1 MTTTGLSL
9 NKAQIAELGGV
20 SRPAAAKWVKDKD
33 FPKPVPGLGTPNS
46 PRYRAE
52 EVRAWM
58 KANGKKIVGD
68 DAPRALWAAMNAWRD
83 YGLDYREGVNVVTSL
98 IVWRYVSDP
107 TSPGFYEDL
116 PAQYHWQSWRDWA
129 TSHPLAEIEEGMNHY
144 ERETNRLGLFD
155 SFRYSSVARN
165 PRDLK
170 GSFYAVLDALGMI
183 TLDEFTKTFEAFYD
197 RVAEATGKT
206 AGEFATSKDLI
217 DLAARAVAD
226 VPGPVYDP
234 VAGTGRLLLV
244 AMKEGINRSRVTGQ
258 EITRSS
264 HSMALQRALLWGVDN
279 FDVHLG
285 DTLADDTFPE
295 GHAQAVVM
303 NPPYGVR
310 NPVRD
315 LTWDPRFIF
324 GAPKRMMD
332 LAWPQI
338 GIWHLGAG
346 GRCVC
351 YLPSSCLFRG
361 GDDARIRQAM
371 LKAGSVEAIVA
382 LPAGMAIATSIP
394 LTMWVLARPGEAAD
408 PSRVLLIDQTDQG
421 ERLGRT
427 AVTVDTAAIAEAL
440 QAWRGHQAIPEDMP
454 AAAVSVEE
462 LLATGG
468 NLTPQQW
475 MQSSVEAPEANK
487 VREQI
492 AALDQ
497 ATMELAGL
505 QRRNRVEVRARTA
518 PVAQATVGQL
528 IKEGRIEQVR
538 PKYRVPDSDLS
549 DTEGLP
555 VVTGAWIR
563 REKPIDKFVNP
574 LMVEAPVVT
583 RPGDVLVQILGG
595 LNARVDEEGDK
606 VLHTSTYSLLRVVD
620 DNLDPEYLA
629 EIIATEHNWNSY
641 AQGISHRRVKIADL
655 PVPLLP
661 RVEQEALVAVLTEA
675 HALIEGSR
683 ALAAK
688 AQATRNVLAEAV
700 AAGALQVDEV

>member
-9 NKAQIAELGGV
+9 NKAQIAEFGGV
-20 SRPAAAKWVKDKD
+20 SRPAAAKWAKAKD

-46 PRYRAE
+46 PRYKAD

-58 KANGKKIVGD
+58 KANGKEIVGD
-68 DAPRALWAAMNAWRD
+68 DAHRALWAAMNAWRD
-83 YGLDYREGVNVVTSL
+83 LGLDYRDGINVMTSL

-107 TSPGFYEDL
+107 TSPGFHEDL

-129 TSHPLAEIEEGMNHY
+129 TSHPLAEIRQGMDYY
-144 ERETNRLGLFD
+144 ERETNRPGLFD
-155 SFRYSSVARN
+155 SLRESSVARH
-165 PRDLK
+165 PGDLNE
-170 GSFYAVLDALGMI
+170 SFYAVLDALGMI
-183 TLDEFTKTFEAFYD
+183 ELDEFTKTFEAFYD
-197 RVAEATGKT
+197 RVTEATGKT

-226 VPGPVYDP
+226 IPGPVYDP

-244 AMKEGINRSRVTGQ
+244 AMKEGIDRSRVTGQ

-264 HSMALQRALLWGVDN
+264 RSMALQRALLWGVHN

-285 DTLADDTFPE
+285 DTLADDAFPE

-303 NPPYGVR
+303 NPPHGLR
-310 NPVRD
+310 NPIRD

-324 GAPKRMMD
+324 TAPKRVMD

-338 GIWHLGAG
+338 GIWHLGPG
-346 GRCVC
+346 GRCAC
-351 YLPSSCLFRG
+351 YLPSNSLMRG
-361 GDDARIRQAM
+361 GEDARIRQNM

-382 LPAGMAIATSIP
+382 LPAGVAIATSMP
-394 LTMWVLARPGEAAD
+394 LTLWILARPGEAAD
-408 PSRVLLIDQTDQG
+408 TSRVLLIDQTDQSAH
-421 ERLGRT
+421 LDRT
-427 AVTVDTAAIAEAL
+427 AITVDTAAIAEAL
-440 QAWRGHQAIPEDMP
+440 QAWRHHQAIPDNMP
-454 AAAVSVEE
+454 AAAVRVEE

-475 MQSSVEAPEANK
+475 VQASVEAPEANK
-487 VREQI
+487 VCEQI

-497 ATMELAGL
+497 ATVDLSGL
-505 QRRNRVEVRARTA
+505 HRQSRVDVRTRTA

-549 DTEGLP
+549 DTDGAP

-563 REKPIDKFVNP
+563 REKPIDKFVDFT
-574 LMVEAPVVT
+574 MVEGPVVT

-606 VLHTSTYSLLRVVD
+606 ILHTSTYALLRVLD

-629 EIIATEHNWNSY
+629 EIIATEYNWNSY

-661 RVEQEALVAVLTEA
+661 PAEQEALVAVLTQTR
-675 HALIEGSR
+675 ALNERAR
-683 ALAAK
+683 ALAAQ
-688 AQATRNVLAEAV
+688 AQATRNVLVEAV
-700 AAGALQVDEV
+700 AAGALQVTKA

>member
-1 MTTTGLSL
+1 MTITGLSL

-20 SRPAAAKWVKDKD
+20 SRPAAAKWVLDED

-46 PRYRAE
+46 PRYRAD

-58 KANGKKIVGD
+58 EAHGKKIVGG
-68 DAPRALWAAMNAWRD
+68 DAHRALWAAMNAWRD
-83 YGLDYREGVNVVTSL
+83 FGLNYRDGINVVTSL

-129 TSHPLAEIEEGMNHY
+129 TIHPLTEIQHGMEYY
-144 ERETNRLGLFD
+144 EQETNQPGLFD
-155 SFRYSSVARN
+155 SLKDSTVAHN

-183 TLDEFTKTFEAFYD
+183 EPDEFTKTFEAFYD

-206 AGEFATSKDLI
+206 AGEFATSKDQI

-226 VPGPVYDP
+226 IPGPVYDP
-234 VAGTGRLLLV
+234 AAGTGRLLLT
-244 AMKEGINRSRVTGQ
+244 AMQQGTDRSHVTGQ
-258 EITRSS
+258 EITRSTR
-264 HSMALQRALLWGVDN
+264 SMALQRALLWGVDD

-285 DTLADDTFPE
+285 DTLADDAFPE

-303 NPPYGVR
+303 NPPYGLR

-324 GAPKRMMD
+324 GAPKRVMD
-332 LAWPQI
+332 YAWPQI
-338 GIWHLGAG
+338 GIWHLGPG
-346 GRCVC
+346 GRCAC
-351 YLPSSCLFRG
+351 YLPSNSLFRG
-361 GDDARIRQAM
+361 GEDARIRQNM

-394 LTMWVLARPGEAAD
+394 LTLWILTRPGEATD
-408 PSRVLLIDQTDQG
+408 PTRVLLIDQTDQG
-421 ERLGRT
+421 ERLDRT
-427 AVTVDTAAIAEAL
+427 AITVDTAAIAEAL
-440 QAWRGHQAIPEDMP
+440 QDWRRHQEVPEDMP

-462 LLATGG
+462 LLAAGG

-475 MQSSVEAPEANK
+475 VQSSAEAPEANK
-487 VREQI
+487 VSEQI

-497 ATMELAGL
+497 ATMNLSGV
-505 QRRNRVEVRARTA
+505 QRQINVEVKTRTA
-518 PVAQATVGQL
+518 PVAQTTVGQL

-538 PKYRVPDSDLS
+538 PKYRVADSDLS
-549 DTEGLP
+549 DTEGIP
-555 VVTGAWIR
+555 VITGPWIR
-563 REKPIDKFVNP
+563 REKPIDKFVDST
-574 LMVEAPVVT
+574 MVESPVVT

-606 VLHTSTYSLLRVVD
+606 ILHTSTYALLRVRD
-620 DNLDPEYLA
+620 HNLHPEYLA
-629 EIIATEHNWNSY
+629 EIIATKHNENFY
-641 AQGISHRRVKIADL
+641 AQGSSQQRVRIADL

-661 RVEQEALVAVLTEA
+661 PAEQEALVAVLAQTR
-675 HALIEGSR
+675 ALNERAR
-683 ALAAK
+683 ALAAQ
-688 AQATRNVLAEAV
+688 AQATRNVLTEAV
-700 AAGALQVDEV
+700 AAGALQVTQA

>member
-20 SRPAAAKWVKDKD
+20 SRPAAAKWAKAED
-33 FPKPVPGLGTPNS
+33 FPEPVPGLGTPNS
-46 PRYRAE
+46 PRYRAD

-58 KANGKKIVGD
+58 EKNGKKVVGY
-68 DAPRALWAAMNAWRD
+68 DAHRALWAAMNAWRD
-83 YGLDYREGVNVVTSL
+83 FGLDYRDGINVVTSL

-107 TSPGFYEDL
+107 VSPGFYEDL

-129 TSHPLAEIEEGMNHY
+129 TSYPLAEIQQGMEYY
-144 ERETNRLGLFD
+144 ERETNRPGLFD
-155 SFRYSSVARN
+155 SLMDSSVARN
-165 PRDLK
+165 PRDLQ
-170 GSFYAVLDALGMI
+170 GSFHAVLDALGMVRP
-183 TLDEFTKTFEAFYD
+183 DEFTKTFEAFYD

-217 DLAARAVAD
+217 DLAAQAVAD
-226 VPGPVYDP
+226 IPGPVYDP

-244 AMKEGINRSRVTGQ
+244 AMKEGTNRSRVTGQ

-264 HSMALQRALLWGVDN
+264 RSMALQRALLWGVDD

-285 DTLADDTFPE
+285 DTLAHDAFPE

-303 NPPYGVR
+303 NPPYSVR
-310 NPVRD
+310 NSAQD

-324 GAPKRMMD
+324 GAPKRIMD
-332 LAWPQI
+332 FAWPQI
-338 GIWHLGAG
+338 GIWHLGPG

-351 YLPSSCLFRG
+351 YLPSSSLFRG

-394 LTMWVLARPGEAAD
+394 LTMWVLARPGEATD

-421 ERLGRT
+421 ERVDRT
-427 AVTVDTAAIAEAL
+427 TITVDVPRITEAL
-440 QAWRGHQAIPEDMP
+440 QEWRRHQAIPDDMP

-475 MQSSVEAPEANK
+475 VQSSVEAPEANK
-487 VREQI
+487 VGEQI
-492 AALDQ
+492 AALNRVAVD
-497 ATMELAGL
+497 LSGL
-505 QRRNRVEVRARTA
+505 QWQSKVEVRTRTA

-528 IKEGRIEQVR
+528 IKDGRIEQVR

-549 DTEGLP
+549 DTEGTP

-563 REKPIDKFVNP
+563 REKPIDKFVDST
-574 LMVEAPVVT
+574 MIEAPVVT
-583 RPGDVLVQILGG
+583 RPGDVLMQVLGG
-595 LNARVDEEGDK
+595 LNARVDEEGGK
-606 VLHTSTYSLLRVVD
+606 ILHTTTYSLLRVLD

-641 AQGISHRRVKIADL
+641 AQGFSHRRVKIADL

-661 RVEQEALVAVLTEA
+661 RAEQEALIAVLTET
-675 HALIEGSR
+675 HALNERAR
-683 ALAAK
+683 ALAAQ

-700 AAGALQVDEV
+700 AAGALQVAKV